1 MYTNSAAIFR
11 GDIAGVVEQA
21 KDYEAGLIGTAVMP
35 ILDVPVRAGQYPSFV
50 LKEGQLL
57 KSDVKNRAPYGSFA
71 RGTRAF
77 NQDTYT
83 ALEYGYEEAVD
94 DTVTLDVAR
103 FFDAEVIAAKLAK
116 RKLLLAHEL
125 RVAAKLFDNTVFTA
139 TNSGTA
145 YTVANLATF
154 DAGADVQEAIDRLL
168 AKGESTSNLKVVIPY
183 AVWTRIRASTKF
195 QNRLRGAG
203 ISSDTI
209 LNASTQAAAEVFG
222 VAEVLIG
229 RASYDTAPEG
239 VAFASG
245 NVWSNT
251 LIWVGSVTQASAGFF
266 GGGAGFTLNWS
277 EYGPAI
283 GVSTYR
289 EEAIKSNIVRASHYT
304 AEKVVNANAGQ
315 LITTQYSA

>member
-77 NQDTYT
+77 NQDTYS
-83 ALEYGYEEAVD
+83 ALEFGYEEAVD

-125 RVAAKLFDNTVFTA
+125 RVAAKIFDNTVFTA

-145 YTVANLATF
+145 YTTGNLATF
-154 DAGADVQEAIDRLL
+154 DVGADVQEAIDRLL
-168 AKGESTSNLKVVIPY
+168 AKGESTSNLSVVLSSQ
-183 AVWTRIRASTKF
+183 VWTRIRASTKF
-195 QNRLRGAG
+195 QNRLRGTG
-203 ISSDTI
+203 LSSDTI

-245 NVWSNT
+245 NVWSNA
-251 LIWVGSVTQASAGFF
+251 LIWVGSVTQASGGFF

-315 LITTQYSA
+315 LITTQYA

>member
-21 KDYEAGLIGTAVMP
+21 KDFEAGLIGVQAMP

-57 KSDVKNRAPYGSFA
+57 KSDVKNRAPYSAYA
-71 RGTRAF
+71 RGARAF

-83 ALEYGYEEAVD
+83 ALEFGYEEAVD

-103 FFDAEVIAAKLAK
+103 FFNAEVIAAKLAK

-125 RVAAKLFDNTVFTA
+125 RVAAKLFDSGTFTS

-145 YTVANLATF
+145 YTAANLATF
-154 DAGADVQEAIDRLL
+154 DVGLDVQDAIDRLL
-168 AKGESTSNLKVVIPY
+168 AKGESVTNLKVIIPY
-183 AVWTRIRASTKF
+183 PVWTRIRASTKF

-222 VAEVLIG
+222 VSEVLIG

-239 VAFASG
+239 VAFSAG
-245 NVWSNT
+245 NVWANT
-251 LIWVGSVTQASAGFF
+251 FIWVGSVTNAGAGFF

-289 EEAIKSNIVRASHYT
+289 DESIKSNIVRASHYV

-315 LITTQYSA
+315 LVATQYS

>member
-1 MYTNSAAIFR
+1 MYSNSAAIFR

-21 KDYEAGLIGTAVMP
+21 KDWEAGLIGTSVMP
-35 ILDVPVRAGQYPSFV
+35 VLDVPVRAGQYPSFV

-57 KSDVKNRAPYGSFA
+57 KSDMKNRAPYSDYA
-71 RGTRAF
+71 RGTQAF
-77 NQDTYT
+77 TQDTFQC
-83 ALEYGYEEAVD
+83 LEFGYEQAVD

-103 FFDAEVIAAKLAK
+103 FFDAEVMAAKLAK

-125 RVAAKLFDNTVFTA
+125 RVAAKIFDTGAFTS

-154 DAGADVQEAIDRLL
+154 DVGQDVQEALDRML
-168 AKGESTSNLKVVIPY
+168 ARGESTTNTRVVIPY
-183 AVWTRIRASTKF
+183 PVWTRLRASTKF
-195 QNRLRGAG
+195 QNRLRGTG
-203 ISSDTI
+203 LSSDTI

-229 RASYDTAPEG
+229 RASYDSAAEG
-239 VAFASG
+239 IAFSAA
-245 NVWSNT
+245 NVWANT
-251 LIWVGSVTQASAGFF
+251 YIWVGSVTQAGAGYF

-289 EEAIKSNIVRASHYT
+289 EEKIKSNIVRASQYT
-304 AEKVVNANAGQ
+304 AEKIVNSNAGQ
-315 LITTQYSA
+315 LIATQYA

>member
-21 KDYEAGLIGTAVMP
+21 KDFEAGLIGTAVMP

-57 KSDVKNRAPYGSFA
+57 KSDVKNRAAYSAYP

-77 NQDTYT
+77 NQETFQ
-83 ALEYGYEEAVD
+83 ALEFGYEEAVD

-125 RVAAKLFDNTVFTA
+125 RVAAKLFDNSTFTA

-145 YTVANLATF
+145 YTTANLATF
-154 DAGADVQEAIDRLL
+154 DVGADVQEATDRLL
-168 AKGESTSNLKVVIPY
+168 AKGESVTNLSVIIPY
-183 AVWTRIRASTKF
+183 PVWTRIRASTKF

-222 VAEVLIG
+222 VASVQIG

-239 VAFASG
+239 VAFAAG
-245 NVWSNT
+245 NVWANT
-251 LIWVGSVTQASAGFF
+251 FIWVGSVTQASAGFF

-289 EEAIKSNIVRASHYT
+289 EEAIKSNIVRASHFV

-315 LITTQYSA
+315 LITTQYS

>member
-21 KDYEAGLIGTAVMP
+21 KDFEAGLIGTAVMP

-57 KSDVKNRAPYGSFA
+57 KSDVKNRAAYSAYA

-77 NQDTYT
+77 NQDTYL
-83 ALEYGYEEAVD
+83 ALEYGYEESVD

-103 FFDAEVIAAKLAK
+103 FFDAETMAAKLAK

-125 RVAAKLFDNTVFTA
+125 RVAAKIFDNTTFTA
-139 TNSGTA
+139 TNSATA
-145 YTVANLATF
+145 YTTGNLASF
-154 DAGADVQEAIDRLL
+154 DAAQDVQEAIDRLL
-168 AKGESTSNLKVVIPY
+168 AKGESVTNLSVVVPY
-183 AVWTRIRASTKF
+183 PVWTRIRASTKF

-239 VAFASG
+239 VAFAAG
-245 NVWSNT
+245 NVWANT
-251 LIWVGSVTQASAGFF
+251 FMWVGSVTQASAGYF

-289 EEAIKSNIVRASHYT
+289 EEAIKSNIVRASHFV

-315 LITTQYSA
+315 LITTQYS

>member
-21 KDYEAGLIGTAVMP
+21 KDYEAGLIGVQAMP
-35 ILDVPVRAGQYPSFV
+35 ILEVPVRAGQYPSFV

-57 KSDVKNRAPYGSFA
+57 KSDVKNRAAYSAYP

-77 NQDTYT
+77 NQDTYL
-83 ALEYGYEEAVD
+83 ALEYGYEESVD

-103 FFDAEVIAAKLAK
+103 FFDAETMAAKLAK

-125 RVAAKLFDNTVFTA
+125 RVAAKIFDNTTFTA

-145 YTVANLATF
+145 YTTANLATF
-154 DAGADVQEAIDRLL
+154 DVGADVQDAIDRLL
-168 AKGESTSNLKVVIPY
+168 AKGESVTNLAVILSSP
-183 AVWTRIRASTKF
+183 VWSRIRASTKF

-209 LNASTQAAAEVFG
+209 LNASQQAAAEVFG
-222 VAEVLIG
+222 VNQVLIG

-245 NVWSNT
+245 NVWSNS
-251 LIWVGSVTQASAGFF
+251 LIWVGSVTQASSGFF

-289 EEAIKSNIVRASHYT
+289 EEAIKSNIVRASHFV

-315 LITTQYSA
+315 LITTQYS

>member
-145 YTVANLATF
+145 YTTANLATF

>member
-21 KDYEAGLIGTAVMP
+21 KDWEAGLIGTAVMP
-35 ILDVPVRAGQYPSFV
+35 PLNVPVRAGQYPSFV

-57 KSDVKNRAPYGSFA
+57 KSDVKNRAPYSAYA

-77 NQDTYT
+77 NQETYT

-94 DTVTLDVAR
+94 DTVQLDVAR

-125 RVAAKLFDNTVFTA
+125 RVAAKIFDASTFTA

-145 YTVANLATF
+145 YTTANLATF
-154 DAGADVQEAIDRLL
+154 DVGADVQEALDRMLS
-168 AKGESTSNLKVVIPY
+168 KGESTTNTKVVIPY
-183 AVWTRIRASTKF
+183 PVWTRLRASTKF
-195 QNRLRGAG
+195 QNRLRGTG
-203 ISSDTI
+203 LSSDTI

-222 VAEVLIG
+222 VSEVLIG
-229 RASYDTAPEG
+229 RTSYDSAPEG
-239 VAFASG
+239 VAFAAAQAW
-245 NVWSNT
+245 VNT
-251 LIWVGSVTQASAGFF
+251 YIWVGNVTEASAGFF
-266 GGGAGFTLNWS
+266 GGGAAFTMNWS
-277 EYGPAI
+277 EYGPVI
-283 GVSTYR
+283 GVSSYR
-289 EEAIKSNIVRASHYT
+289 DEAIKSNIVRASHYT

-315 LITTQYSA
+315 LITTQYS

>member
-21 KDYEAGLIGTAVMP
+21 KDWEAGLIGTAVMP
-35 ILDVPVRAGQYPSFV
+35 ILEVPVRAGQYPSFV

-57 KSDVKNRAPYGSFA
+57 KSEVKARAPYSAYA

-83 ALEYGYEEAVD
+83 ALEFGYEEAVD
-94 DTVTLDVAR
+94 DTVGLDVAR

-125 RVAAKLFDNTVFTA
+125 RVAAKIFDTGTFTA
-139 TNSGTA
+139 TNSATA
-145 YTVANLATF
+145 YTVANIATF
-154 DAGADVQEAIDRLL
+154 DAASDVQDALDRMT
-168 AKGESTSNLKVVIPY
+168 AKGESIANAKVVIPY
-183 AVWTRIRASTKF
+183 PVWTRLRASTKF
-195 QNRLRGAG
+195 QNRLRGTG
-203 ISSDTI
+203 LSSDTI
-209 LNASTQAAAEVFG
+209 LNASQQAAAEVFG

-229 RASYDTAPEG
+229 RASYDSAAEG
-239 VAFASG
+239 VAFSAS
-245 NVWSNT
+245 NVWANT
-251 LIWVGSVTQASAGFF
+251 YIWVGNVTESGAGFF

-289 EEAIKSNIVRASHYT
+289 DETIKSNIVRASHYV
-304 AEKVVNANAGQ
+304 AEKIVNANAGQ
-315 LITTQYSA
+315 IITTQYA

>member
-21 KDYEAGLIGTAVMP
+21 KDYEAGLIGTQVMP

-103 FFDAEVIAAKLAK
+103 FFDGEVIAAKLAK

-145 YTVANLATF
+145 YTTANLATF

-222 VAEVLIG
+222 VSEVLIG

-239 VAFASG
+239 VAFAAG

-251 LIWVGSVTQASAGFF
+251 LIWVGSVTDASAGFF

-289 EEAIKSNIVRASHYT
+289 EEAIKSNIVRASQYT
-304 AEKVVNANAGQ
+304 AEKIVNANAGQ

>member
-125 RVAAKLFDNTVFTA
+125 RVAAKLFDNSVFTA

-145 YTVANLATF
+145 YTTANLATF

-315 LITTQYSA
+315 LITTQYS

>member
-21 KDYEAGLIGTAVMP
+21 KDWEAGLIGTAVMP
-35 ILDVPVRAGQYPSFV
+35 VLNVPVRAGQYPSFV

-57 KSDVKNRAPYGSFA
+57 KSDVKNRAPYSAYA

-94 DTVTLDVAR
+94 DTVQLDVAR

-125 RVAAKLFDNTVFTA
+125 RVAAKIFDTGTFTA

-145 YTVANLATF
+145 YTTANLATF
-154 DAGADVQEAIDRLL
+154 DVGADVQEALDRMLS
-168 AKGESTSNLKVVIPY
+168 KGESTTNTKVVIPY
-183 AVWTRIRASTKF
+183 PVWTRLRASTKF
-195 QNRLRGAG
+195 QNRLRGTG
-203 ISSDTI
+203 LSSDTI

-222 VAEVLIG
+222 VSEVLIG
-229 RASYDTAPEG
+229 RTSYDSAPEG
-239 VAFASG
+239 VAFAAAQA
-245 NVWSNT
+245 WANT
-251 LIWVGSVTQASAGFF
+251 YIWVGNVTEASAGFF
-266 GGGAGFTLNWS
+266 GGGAGFTLNWA
-277 EYGPAI
+277 EYGPVI
-283 GVSTYR
+283 GVSSYR
-289 EEAIKSNIVRASHYT
+289 DEAIKSNIVRASHYT
-304 AEKVVNANAGQ
+304 AEKVVNPNAGQ
-315 LITTQYSA
+315 LITTQYS

>member
-125 RVAAKLFDNTVFTA
+125 RVAAKIFDNTTFTA

-168 AKGESTSNLKVVIPY
+168 AKGESTSNLRVVIPY

-222 VAEVLIG
+222 VSEVLIG

-239 VAFASG
+239 VAFAAG

-251 LIWVGSVTQASAGFF
+251 LIWVGSVTDASAGFF

-289 EEAIKSNIVRASHYT
+289 EEAIKSNIVRASQYT

-315 LITTQYSA
+315 LITTQFS

>member
-21 KDYEAGLIGTAVMP
+21 KDYESGLIGVQAMP
-35 ILDVPVRAGQYPSFV
+35 ILEVPVRAGQYPSFV

-57 KSDVKNRAPYGSFA
+57 KSDVKNRAAYSAYP

-94 DTVTLDVAR
+94 DTVQLDIAR

-139 TNSGTA
+139 TNSATA
-145 YTVANLATF
+145 YTTANIATF
-154 DAGADVQEAIDRLL
+154 DVGADVQDAIDRLL
-168 AKGESTSNLKVVIPY
+168 AKGESVTNLSVIMS
-183 AVWTRIRASTKF
+183 ASVFTRIRASTKF

-203 ISSDTI
+203 ISSDT
-209 LNASTQAAAEVFG
+209 QAAAEVFG
-222 VAEVLIG
+222 VSQVLIG

-245 NVWSNT
+245 NVWSNA
-251 LIWVGSVTQASAGFF
+251 LIWVGSVTQASSGFF
-266 GGGAGFTLNWS
+266 GGGAAFTLNWS
-277 EYGPAI
+277 EYGSAI

-289 EEAIKSNIVRASHYT
+289 EEAIKSNIVRASHYV

-315 LITTQYSA
+315 LVTTQYS

>member
-1 MYTNSAAIFR
+1 MYTNSAASFR

-21 KDYEAGLIGTAVMP
+21 KDFEAGLIGTAVMP
-35 ILDVPVRAGQYPSFV
+35 ILDVPVRSGQYPSFV

-57 KSDVKNRAPYGSFA
+57 KSDVKSRSPYSAYA

-77 NQDTYT
+77 VQDSYV
-83 ALEYGYEEAVD
+83 ALEYGYEESVD

-125 RVAAKLFDNTVFTA
+125 RVASKIFDSGTFTA

-145 YTVANLATF
+145 YTTANLATF
-154 DAGADVQEAIDRLL
+154 DAGQDVQEAIDRLL
-168 AKGESTSNLKVVIPY
+168 SKGESTSNLKVVIPY
-183 AVWTRIRASTKF
+183 PVWTRIRASTKF
-195 QNRLRGAG
+195 QNRLRGTG
-203 ISSDTI
+203 LSTDTI

-239 VAFASG
+239 VAFSAG
-245 NVWSNT
+245 NVWANT
-251 LIWVGSVTQASAGFF
+251 FIFVGSVTQASAGYF

-283 GVSTYR
+283 GVTTYR
-289 EEAIKSNIVRASHYT
+289 EEAIKSNILRASQYT

-315 LITTQYSA
+315 LVTTQYS

>member
-21 KDYEAGLIGTAVMP
+21 KDYEAGLIGTQVMP

-168 AKGESTSNLKVVIPY
+168 AKGESTSNLKVVVPY

-251 LIWVGSVTQASAGFF
+251 LIWVGSVTDASAGFF

-315 LITTQYSA
+315 LITTQFA

>member
-21 KDYEAGLIGTAVMP
+21 KDYEAGLIGTQVMP

-57 KSDVKNRAPYGSFA
+57 KSDVKNRVAYSAYA

-125 RVAAKLFDNTVFTA
+125 RVAAKIFDNTVFTA
-139 TNSGTA
+139 TNSATA
-145 YTVANLATF
+145 YTTANSATF
-154 DAGADVQEAIDRLL
+154 DVGADVQEAIDRLL
-168 AKGESTSNLKVVIPY
+168 AKGESVTNLSVVVPY
-183 AVWTRIRASTKF
+183 PVWTRIRASTKF

-239 VAFASG
+239 VAFAAG
-245 NVWSNT
+245 NVWANT
-251 LIWVGSVTQASAGFF
+251 FIWVGSVTQASAGFF

-289 EEAIKSNIVRASHYT
+289 EEAIKSNIVRASHFV

-315 LITTQYSA
+315 LITTQYS